1 LKTVARL
8 IGLEGFMTRLFRFLS
23 PVVGLAL
30 LAAVT
35 LCLVRFL
42 GEQQERARQIA
53 DAQSA
58 SDAYAV
64 QINRDEFGVP
74 RIHGAKDADVA
85 FGLGYAHAEDD
96 WATIQDTLV
105 AARGTLA
112 SHYGADAAVTD
123 YIVRLL
129 RIRELVDD
137 QYAEQLSPA
146 VRLIVEAYADGLNL
160 YRSEHPAQVW
170 WDEAPVTGQDIV
182 AGFVLRTPFMYGLDA
197 DIGELFEDER
207 QHVISLG
214 EGETAFQLIEGMRLP
229 LGSNAIAIAP
239 ERSDDGATRLLINSH
254 QPFEGPV
261 AWYEARLHSDEGWD
275 MVGATFPGAPLIL
288 HGHNPDLGWAHTVNH
303 PDLADIYVLETDG
316 DRYQLDGEW
325 RDLEH
330 ATARIN
336 VKIWGPISWTV
347 SRDLWWSLHG
357 PVIRA
362 AHGDYAIRYSGMDQ
376 IGQVQQWYEMNRATS
391 LDDWMTA
398 MERNAIPS
406 LNAVY
411 ADQAG
416 HIAYIYN
423 ARMPVRLEGF
433 DWTEYV
439 PGNRSDLIWQTYHP
453 LSEMPIYIDPA
464 SGWLLSANQ
473 TPFDATD
480 LGSNLDSMDFSQTF
494 GIQPR
499 MSNRAWRGLALMRE
513 DTQTSRERLERI
525 KFDKDYSPHSA
536 VGRLVAEI
544 LALDLSGDTQLMEAQ
559 AVLAQWDLSTDT
571 PNRRAALGVLTAIR
585 CVGNLHTN
593 DPWLMDPRQ
602 ALNEAADELM
612 HHYGR
617 LDPEWGDVNRMVRGD
632 VDLPVGGGPDIMR
645 AIYAP
650 QNSLGIDGRIHAAAG
665 DTSIMLVEWHADGTQ
680 TSDAIHQF
688 GTATLD
694 SASPHYADQVPLFV
708 GELWRSLDLSPI
720 EGGYSPGEAH

>member
-1 LKTVARL
+1 MA
-8 IGLEGFMTRLFRFLS
+8 LEGYMTGLFRFL
-23 PVVGLAL
+23 PMVLGLVL
-30 LAAVT
+30 LVAVS
-35 LCLVRFL
+35 LGLMRFL
-42 GEQQERARQIA
+42 GQQQDRAQQVEA
-53 DAQSA
+53 AQKAAEMYS
-58 SDAYAV
+58 V
-64 QINRDEFGVP
+64 QINRDEYGVP
-74 RIHGAKDADVA
+74 RIHGPRDADVA

-105 AARGTLA
+105 AARGSLA
-112 SHYGADAAVTD
+112 SHYGPDAAVTD

-129 RIRELVDD
+129 RIRELVDE
-137 QYAEQLSPA
+137 QYTIQLSPA
-146 VRLIVEAYADGLNL
+146 VRAIVEAYADGLNL
-160 YRSEHPAQVW
+160 YRSQHPGQVW

-197 DIGELFEDER
+197 DIGELFEAER

-214 EGETAFQLIEGMRLP
+214 ESEAAFQLTEAMRLP

-239 ERSDDGATRLLINSH
+239 QRSDDGATRLLINSH

-261 AWYEARLHSDEGWD
+261 AWYEARLQSDEGWD

-316 DRYQLDGEW
+316 DRYRLDDEW
-325 RDLEH
+325 LDLEH
-330 ATARIN
+330 ARARIN
-336 VKIWGPISWTV
+336 VKIWGPVNWTV
-347 SRDLWWSLHG
+347 SRDLWWSQHG

-362 AHGDYAIRYSGMDQ
+362 DHGDYAIRYSGMDQ
-376 IGQVQQWYEMNRATS
+376 IGQVQQWYELNRATD
-391 LDDWMTA
+391 LDEWMTA

-411 ADQAG
+411 ADRAG

-433 DWTEYV
+433 DWTQYL
-439 PGNRSDLIWQTYHP
+439 PGNRSDLIWQDYLP
-453 LSEMPIYIDPA
+453 LSDMPIYVDPP

-480 LGSNLDSMDFSQTF
+480 LTANLTSTDYSQTF
-494 GIQPR
+494 GIAPR

-513 DTQTSRERLERI
+513 DMLTSRARLERI
-525 KFDKDYSPHSA
+525 KFDKSYSSQSA
-536 VGRLVAEI
+536 VGRLVAEL
-544 LALDLSGDTQLMEAQ
+544 LAMDLSDDDQLLEAQ
-559 AVLAQWDLSTDT
+559 TVLSQWDLSTDI
-571 PNRRAALGVLTAIR
+571 PNRQAALGVLTAIR

-593 DPWLMDPRQ
+593 EPWLMDPRE
-602 ALNEAADELM
+602 AFAAAADELSAY
-612 HHYGR
+612 YGR
-617 LDPEWGDVNRMVRGD
+617 LDPEWGEVNRLVRGD

-645 AIYAP
+645 AIYSP
-650 QNSLGIDGRIHAAAG
+650 QNSLGADGRIHAAAG
-665 DTSIMLVEWHADGTQ
+665 DTSIMLVEWLADGTQ

-688 GTATLD
+688 GSATLD
-694 SASPHYADQVPLFV
+694 AASPHYADQVPLFV
-708 GELWRSLDLSPI
+708 EEQWRSLDLAPI
-720 EGGYSPGEAH
+720 EGGYSPGEPH